1 MRRQVTAHLELEVTE
16 PALLALQIA
25 VATPA
30 ADEHLVAT
38 RDGEPVTTRELAA
51 PHHGR
56 VHVLTPAIGHLVV
69 DYSADVDGRLAT
81 PEATEH
87 DLLAYRRPSR
97 YCPSDRFLA
106 TAAAEFDGI
115 SDQAELVRAVTRWV
129 HNRLIYLG
137 GSSGPSDDAVDTLLR
152 GEGVCRDYAHLVLA
166 LLRARDVPARLV
178 AVYAPGLSPMDFH
191 AVVEAWVDGAWQVLD
206 ATGLAPRSSMLRIA
220 TGRDA
225 ADTAFLSVHHGH
237 AELLTMG
244 VVAVVDALPTDD
256 PAATVTLI

>member
-25 VATPA
+25 VATPT
-30 ADEHLVAT
+30 ADEHLVAI
-38 RDGEPVTTRELAA
+38 RDGEPVVTRELSA

-56 VHVLTPAIGHLVV
+56 AHVLTPGTGHLVI
-69 DYSADVDGRLAT
+69 DYAATVDGRLPL
-81 PEATEH
+81 PETTEH

-106 TAAAEFDGI
+106 TAATEFDGI
-115 SDQAELVRAVTRWV
+115 TVDTELVRAVTRWV
-129 HNRLIYLG
+129 QHRLVYLG

-178 AVYAPGLSPMDFH
+178 SVYAPGLSPMDFH
-191 AVVEAWVDGAWQVLD
+191 AVVEAWVDGTWRVLD
-206 ATGLAPRSSMLRIA
+206 ATGMAPRPSMLRIA

-237 AELLTMG
+237 AELLAMG
-244 VVAVVDALPTDD
+244 VVAVVDTLPTDE
-256 PAATVTLI
+256 PGTAVVLG